1 MIDKSWIG
9 KSLPALTVDVEKGQ
23 LKFFAKSVGEKN
35 PLYTDE
41 EVARVAGYRALP
53 APPTFCFSLSLAS
66 PNPLAKYALMDI
78 DTKRV
83 LHGGE
88 SFEYFVPVCAGDTI
102 TLETSVVDIYEK
114 KGGVLEFLKEE
125 TVATNQHGEVVAKL
139 FSTLVIRH

>member
-35 PLYTDE
+35 SLYTDE
-41 EVARVAGYRALP
+41 EVARAAGYRALP

-66 PNPLAKYALMDI
+66 PDPLAKYASMGVDPNRI
-78 DTKRV
+78 
-83 LHGGE
+83 LHGDQ
-88 SFEYFVPVCAGDTI
+88 SFEYLAPVCAGDTI
-102 TLETSVVDIYEK
+102 TLEASVVDIYEK
-114 KGGVLEFLKEE
+114 KGGALEFLKEE